1 MPSYDIT
8 QIQLANPGAGN
19 GVQTNILFRINSQ
32 PGLSNG
38 NSVTFGMSSEDFSND
53 SFQLSNGQ
61 TLTIGNVDTGSS
73 PGNTL
78 FTLASGGT
86 IFAANSAGSGEIQ
99 GYTGGS
105 YVSGDFTITT
115 GGGGG
120 SGLGKLMVKGTGKST
135 IKGSGKIT
143 IK

>member
-8 QIQLANPGAGN
+8 QIQLANPGAES
-19 GVQTNILFRINSQ
+19 GVQTNILFRINEQ

-61 TLTIGNVDTGSS
+61 TLTIGNVDTGTF

-99 GYTGGS
+99 GYTGGELC
-105 YVSGDFTITT
+105 FW
-115 GGGGG
+115 
-120 SGLGKLMVKGTGKST
+120 
-135 IKGSGKIT
+135 
-143 IK
+143 